1 MPDRTVL
8 VVEDD
13 PAVSGLVVELL
24 EDAGFTVLQARLG
37 QQGLRLVEEYTPA
50 VVLVNQMLPD
60 MSGLDVLER
69 LRHGPETRQI
79 PVILIS
85 SRVQQLADGASN
97 VDRVLPM
104 PFDIDVLLTQ
114 VEQLALLSQGSVA

>member
-1 MPDRTVL
+1 MPD
-8 VVEDD
+8 
-13 PAVSGLVVELL
+13 
-24 EDAGFTVLQARLG
+24 FTVLQTRLG
-37 QQGLRLVEEYTPA
+37 QQGLRLAEEYTPA

-85 SRVQQLADGASN
+85 SRVQQLADEASN